1 LKNWFD
7 AEREGYESVERSLR
21 GQVGG
26 HKSPGRGVK
35 SLRKEDLKLSKE
47 TRMKNKK
54 APMEEWG
61 GTEARGWKPNKKT
74 KSRLREVKDGK
85 GRKQGGWEA
94 E

>member
-1 LKNWFD
+1 M
-7 AEREGYESVERSLR
+7 ERSLR

-54 APMEEWG
+54 APMEE
-61 GTEARGWKPNKKT
+61 
-74 KSRLREVKDGK
+74 
-85 GRKQGGWEA
+85 
-94 E
+94 